1 MIHDQSA
8 INSLAFLEHELKE
21 RILEESVF
29 DTFPGDTILIR
40 DGQYLKHLPV
50 IVDGMVKVYSQY
62 DDKELLLYYIKPKQS
77 CIFSFT
83 AAIYN
88 KPSKIFAITEE
99 ESKILL
105 LPTKKIG
112 EWAFK
117 FQRFNQLFF
126 DLYHLRYLDLL
137 DTINQLV
144 FKTLDQ
150 RILSYLLERSN
161 LMNKTIIPI
170 RHRQIANDLG
180 TAREVVSR
188 VLKKLEKEKKVIQTS
203 EGIKILASGD

>member
-161 LMNKTIIPI
+161 LTNKTIIPI

-203 EGIKILASGD
+203 EGIKILVSGD

>member
-203 EGIKILASGD
+203 EGIKILVSGD